1 MNENNNSYELS
12 QYYAFLA
19 NTINTINIWIK
30 SLNLTLFGEI
40 VDLYMLV
47 GYAILSAII
56 RILLGIND
64 DDDLDVLKDYDGDE
78 YY

>member
-19 NTINTINIWIK
+19 NTINTINVWIK
-30 SLNLTLFGEI
+30 GLNLTLFGEV

-47 GYAILSAII
+47 GYALLSAII

-64 DDDLDVLKDYDGDE
+64 DDDLEVLRDYDGDE

>member
-30 SLNLTLFGEI
+30 SLNLTLFGEL

-47 GYAILSAII
+47 GYALLSAII

-64 DDDLDVLKDYDGDE
+64 DDDLEVLRDYDGDE

>member
-1 MNENNNSYELS
+1 MNENNSYELS

-30 SLNLTLFGEI
+30 SLNLTLFGEV

-47 GYAILSAII
+47 GYALLSAII

-64 DDDLDVLKDYDGDE
+64 DDDLDVLRDYDGDE